1 MKTPC
6 ILGVDTSNYTTS
18 IGLVSPD
25 GTVLANI
32 KRPLP
37 VAEGER
43 GLRQSDALFAH
54 IKNIPSAMEELREQ
68 LADKPLLAVGVSTR
82 PRNID
87 GSYMP
92 CFLAGVSVAEAISA
106 ASGLPL
112 YRFSHQCGHM
122 MAAILSADR
131 HDLLSSPF
139 CAFHVSGGTTDML
152 SVSYRDGGFVADRVG
167 GTKDLNAGQVI
178 DRVGVMLGLRF
189 PCGPAL
195 EALAAKNTKKIPRKQ
210 IASDGLSVNL
220 SGLENMA
227 TTLYLQTKDAP
238 LVAAFVLDYI
248 GNALLCLC
256 DGYRKRYGDRP
267 FLFAGGVM
275 SNTQI
280 KEKISARIRASF
292 ATPALSADN
301 AVGIAALA
309 ALAYKKEGG
318 QGWT

>member
-6 ILGVDTSNYTTS
+6 ILGIDTSNYTTS
-18 IGLVSPD
+18 LGLVGLD
-25 GTVLANI
+25 GEVLANI
-32 KRPLP
+32 KRALP

-54 IKNIPSAMEELREQ
+54 TKNIPSAMEELRAQ
-68 LADKPLLAVGVSTR
+68 LEDKEIVAVGVSTR

-92 CFLAGVSVAEAISA
+92 CFLAGAAVAESVSA
-106 ASGLPL
+106 TLGVPL

-122 MAAILSADR
+122 MAAIVSADR
-131 HDLLSSPF
+131 RVLLSRPF

-152 SVSYRDGGFVADRVG
+152 AVEYRDGGFLAERVG

-178 DRVGVMLGLRF
+178 DRIGVMLGLRF

-195 EALAAKNTKKIPRKQ
+195 EALAAKNTKKIPHKQ

-238 LVAAFVLDYI
+238 LVAAFVLEYI
-248 GNALLCLC
+248 GNALLRLC
-256 DGYRKRYGDRP
+256 DGFRERYGDRP
-267 FLFAGGVM
+267 LLFAGGVM

-280 KEKISARIRASF
+280 KEKITKRLRASF
-292 ATPALSADN
+292 AAPALSSDN

-309 ALAYKKEGG
+309 ALAHQREGV
-318 QGWT
+318 